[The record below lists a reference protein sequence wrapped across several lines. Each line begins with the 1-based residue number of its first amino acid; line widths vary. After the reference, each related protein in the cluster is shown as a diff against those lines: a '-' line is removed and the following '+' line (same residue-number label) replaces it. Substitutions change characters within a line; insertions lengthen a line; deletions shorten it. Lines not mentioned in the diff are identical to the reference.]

1 VATLGRSPRQ
11 AVDQS
16 GLKSGFFTDD
26 ELKGH
31 LRVRP
36 EIVVD
41 DPTAAEANSPAVINE
56 VSVMTAH
63 MIVFKES
70 IVQDQSI
77 SREDSSLPSC
87 ETD

>member
-1 VATLGRSPRQ
+1 MACHIPRRIERD
-11 AVDQS
+11 ARASAFADDH
-16 GLKSGFFTDD
+16 GLI

-63 MIVFKES
+63 MIVFKEL
-70 IVQDQSI
+70 IV
-77 SREDSSLPSC
+77 
-87 ETD
+87 